1 MRTRITGIYKITN
14 QTNDKV
20 YVGKSVDV
28 LTRWKDHEFR
38 LQKGTH
44 YNVHLQKS
52 WNKYGELSFK
62 FEVIEVCDKKLL
74 KEREIHW
81 MGVFNSLKPEWGYN
95 IADESKETKD
105 KHLNNKNS
113 EGKGRE
119 QIYQL
124 SLQNELIKV
133 WSSTSE
139 AAESLNECTQ
149 QFSKHLF
156 GSSNGTG
163 KNNKAVTKIAHKG
176 FVWVK
181 ESMYEEGKEYYPKTF
196 SRSTKGNALKG
207 GYLVLNTLGEITHS
221 FSTKSEVVNYF
232 NTTDAAISVASSTE
246 EIWRGV
252 RIVREG
258 NYDEAK
264 DYSFTLPAPKYTEVL
279 YKIQNTV
286 TQEVVEIS
294 NISQTARD
302 LGINLTK
309 LHALLKG
316 ERKEHGYVS
325 KVYRYK
331 EWIKIPL

>member
-20 YVGKSVDV
+20 YIGKSVDMF
-28 LTRWKDHEFR
+28 TRWRHHER
-38 LQKGTH
+38 ELQRGKH
-44 YNVHLQKS
+44 CNVHLQKS
-52 WNKYGELSFK
+52 WNKYGENTFK
-62 FEVIEVCDKKLL
+62 FEVVEVCDEKLL
-74 KEREIHW
+74 KDREMYW

-124 SLQNELIKV
+124 SLQNEVIKV

-139 AAESLNECTQ
+139 VAEFLKETAQ

-156 GSSNGTG
+156 GSSNGIG
-163 KNNKAVTKIAHKG
+163 KKNKAITKIAHKG

-207 GYLVLNTLGEITHS
+207 GYLVLNTLGKITYS
-221 FSTKSEVVNYF
+221 FSTKAEVANHF
-232 NTTDAAISVASSTE
+232 NTTEAVISVASSTE
-246 EIWRGV
+246 EVWRGV

-286 TQEVVEIS
+286 TQEIIKIS
-294 NISQTARD
+294 NISQTAKNLGMND
-302 LGINLTK
+302 LK
-309 LHALLKG
+309 LRMLLKG
-316 ERKEHGYVS
+316 ERKRGS
-325 KVYRYK
+325 KVYKFEKYK

>member
-20 YVGKSVDV
+20 YIGKSVDI
-28 LTRWKDHEFR
+28 LTRWRHHER
-38 LQKGTH
+38 ELQRGKH
-44 YNVHLQKS
+44 CNVHLQAS
-52 WNKYGELSFK
+52 WNKHGELSFK
-62 FEVIEVCDKKLL
+62 FEVVEVCDETLL
-74 KEREIHW
+74 KEREIYW
-81 MGVFNSLKPEWGYN
+81 MGVLNSLKPGWGYN

-124 SLQNELIKV
+124 SLQNEVIKL

-139 AAESLNECTQ
+139 AAESLNECTH

-163 KNNKAVTKIAHKG
+163 KNNKAITKIAHKG

-196 SRSTKGNALKG
+196 SRSTKGSSLKG
-207 GYLVLNTLGEITHS
+207 GYLVLNFLGEITHT
-221 FSTKSEVVNYF
+221 FSTKAEIANHF
-232 NTTDAAISVASSTE
+232 NTTETTISTYSSNE
-246 EIWRGV
+246 ETLKGM

-258 NYDEAK
+258 NYDVTK
-264 DYSFTLPAPKYTEVL
+264 DYSFQPSVVKYTEVL

-286 TQEVVEIS
+286 TQEIIEIS
-294 NISQTARD
+294 NISQTVRD
-302 LGINLTK
+302 LGIK
-309 LHALLKG
+309 LGKLLMLLKG
-316 ERKEHGYVS
+316 ERKENG
-325 KVYRYK
+325 KVRVVTRYK
-331 EWIKIPL
+331 EWIKL